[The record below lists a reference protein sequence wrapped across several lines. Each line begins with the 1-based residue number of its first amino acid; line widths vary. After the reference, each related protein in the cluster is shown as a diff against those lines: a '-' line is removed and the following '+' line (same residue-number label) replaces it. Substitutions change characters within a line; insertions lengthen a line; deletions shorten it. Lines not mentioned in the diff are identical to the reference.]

1 MGEETVQQI
10 YAVIHGVPAGR
21 LCSYGKVAELAGL
34 PGHARYVG
42 RLLSQLPEDSRLPW
56 FRIVNSQGKISLPT
70 DSKSYQRQ
78 LGRLIDE
85 SSADESGHLFWR
97 QCRWPD

>member
-1 MGEETVQQI
+1 MDQESIQQI
-10 YAVIHGVPAGR
+10 YAAIQGVPTGR

-42 RLLSQLPEDSRLPW
+42 HLLGKLPKKSRLPW
-56 FRIVNSQGKISLPT
+56 FRIVNSKGKISLPPN
-70 DSKSYQRQ
+70 SESYERQ
-78 LGRLIDE
+78 LGHLIAE